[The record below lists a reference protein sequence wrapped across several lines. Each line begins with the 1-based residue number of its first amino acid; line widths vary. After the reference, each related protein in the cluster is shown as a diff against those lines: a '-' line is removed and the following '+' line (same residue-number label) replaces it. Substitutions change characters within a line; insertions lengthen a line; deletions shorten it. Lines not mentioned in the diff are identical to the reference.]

1 MNLHDEMKVVV
12 AHLDAEPGRIAA
24 RARAAGRR
32 RRRTQGV
39 GVLAAVAVLGGLA
52 AVQVGDGGTRAVD
65 PAGDTA
71 GDTAVPTPTT
81 DSAPSPAAPAAGGH
95 LAASALRGA
104 IEEVSAGRFSD
115 FRGQDVG
122 DELYAELTF
131 APSDGLGAGTVG
143 VNVQPGSI
151 LDGERFDC
159 TVWMVDCSVR
169 TLPSGGRLRTYR
181 DADTASGGQRWVA
194 ERLTLDRSLR
204 VVAAALN
211 GFDLPA
217 NEFDVRREA
226 PVLTTQ
232 QLVAV
237 VTQDV
242 WSLPMPAGSTADV
255 PGYTELPGH

>member
-1 MNLHDEMKVVV
+1 MNLHEEMRVVV
-12 AHLDAEPGRIAA
+12 AHLDPEPGRIAA
-24 RARAAGRR
+24 QARATGRRR
-32 RRRTQGV
+32 RRRTQTV

-52 AVQVGDGGTRAVD
+52 TTQVGGGGTRAVD
-65 PAGDTA
+65 PAGRTT
-71 GDTAVPTPTT
+71 GDTTTQTPTT
-81 DSAPSPAAPAAGGH
+81 DSAPSPASRATGGH
-95 LAASALRGA
+95 LTVSALRGA
-104 IEEVSAGRFSD
+104 IEEVSAGSFSD

-122 DELYAELTF
+122 DELYGELTF

-151 LDGERFDC
+151 LDGDAFAC
-159 TVWMVDCSVR
+159 TEWMVDCSVR
-169 TLPSGGRLRTYR
+169 TLPGGERLRTYQ
-181 DADTASGGQRWVA
+181 DADTAAGGQRWVA
-194 ERLTLDRSLR
+194 ERLTRDRSLR

-226 PVLTTQ
+226 PVLTKD

-242 WSLPMPAGSTADV
+242 WSLPMPDGPTADA
-255 PGYTELPGH
+255 PGYTELP